1 MLVSDTAG
9 ELIDGNDLWYRG
21 PVSPTSHSKP
31 LVEKLL
37 AAKHLEPSVLVID
50 DTAMNRDSIDYLG
63 AIVKHNRHTKITI
76 IMLFQAF
83 TREVSPSIRNN
94 ARLMYFATAAGRPL
108 LELIYDAI
116 PTTHTKKEFIVAVSS
131 KVEKYRFVYVN
142 RESGELYYFK
152 PDIAKAKAFVY
163 VDH

>member
-1 MLVSDTAG
+1 
-9 ELIDGNDLWYRG
+9 
-21 PVSPTSHSKP
+21 
-31 LVEKLL
+31 
-37 AAKHLEPSVLVID
+37 
-50 DTAMNRDSIDYLG
+50 
-63 AIVKHNRHTKITI
+63 
-76 IMLFQAF
+76 MLFQGF

-94 ARLMYFATAAGRPL
+94 ARLMYFATTAGRPL

-116 PTTHTKKEFIVAVSS
+116 PTTHTKKGFIAAVAS